1 MTRRAVGMPGRST
14 LRLVGDCGSLFSSM
28 PAIAAFAEAAGLRQ
42 RILVVDDGPD
52 LRRTAR
58 SAFVAARHG
67 VAAAASGGEAS
78 LRSVDE
84 RSSHRVV
91 GAPVAQPLATGW
103 PSRGRAGRACP
114 SRAAEARADS
124 GQSTR
129 DGERARARRPAG
141 RAAR

>member
-1 MTRRAVGMPGRST
+1 MTRWAVGMPGRST

-42 RILVVDDGPD
+42 RIFVSDDGPD

-58 SAFVAARHG
+58 SASVAARYQIAV
-67 VAAAASGGEAS
+67 VASAGEAP

-91 GAPVAQPLATGW
+91 GAPFAQPLATGW

-124 GQSTR
+124 CQSAR
-129 DGERARARRPAG
+129 GGERTRAGRPAG
-141 RAAR
+141 KAAR